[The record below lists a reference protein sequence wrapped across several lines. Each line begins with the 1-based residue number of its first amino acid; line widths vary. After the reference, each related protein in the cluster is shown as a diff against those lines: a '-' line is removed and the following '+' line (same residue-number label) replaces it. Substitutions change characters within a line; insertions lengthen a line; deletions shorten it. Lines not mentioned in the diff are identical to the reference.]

1 MILICCTCL
10 VLITTWFLGW
20 CLKKK
25 QVKDQTKDRRFPRN
39 TEQTKDRRPLGNIEQ
54 ILLNRGR
61 KGDMYIVRTVIF
73 SSERPISL
81 QSVEI
86 ALSRLAER
94 HPLLRVKVS
103 SNGPDNEWFIP
114 MDKMKVKVEELPN
127 KSWLDV
133 MEQQLSESGINVEE
147 GPLWHVKFLSNIN
160 TEDTDVKLPHQY
172 ALVFVFDH
180 AICDGNSF
188 LRIMNETFLYFEN
201 EMNGNENHDR
211 INPLPLPESL
221 CDLADVEYRLPLS
234 LKLIQLLISWFP
246 SIIGRIVTRLTV
258 KGASEWIKKINKNL
272 IPPAVTPATN
282 MIPMA
287 FNQSETRQLMK
298 ACKSHNVSPFAAFQA
313 ALLTVLNDK
322 LSLPEETEFKITV
335 NLRPYYAKSD
345 ADYIFQQVV
354 SYATFIPCKA
364 TIPKKNNSS
373 DFWTLA
379 ENCKHAVHDN
389 LVTQFDKSLQ
399 LYSIMRKIPVDIL
412 VSEPDEVTSVAIFHN
427 LGNCSFLDRRDN
439 CPVRVIATYGCIP
452 QHQSP
457 GQLFHAHCVY

>member
-1 MILICCTCL
+1 M
-10 VLITTWFLGW
+10 
-20 CLKKK
+20 
-25 QVKDQTKDRRFPRN
+25 
-39 TEQTKDRRPLGNIEQ
+39 
-54 ILLNRGR
+54 GR
-61 KGDMYIVRTVIF
+61 KGAMHIVRTAIF
-73 SSERPISL
+73 SSERLISL

-86 ALSRLAER
+86 ALSRLVER
-94 HPLLRVKVS
+94 HPLLRMKVS

-147 GPLWHVKFLSNIN
+147 GPLWHVKFLPNIN
-160 TEDTDVKLPHQY
+160 KEDTHVKLPHQY
-172 ALVFVFDH
+172 ALIFVFDH

-188 LRIMNETFLYFEN
+188 LRILNETLLYFEN
-201 EMNGNENHDR
+201 EMNGIENYDR
-211 INPLPLPESL
+211 IKSLPLPKSP
-221 CDLADVEYRLPLS
+221 CDLADVEHRLPLS
-234 LKLIQLLISWFP
+234 LKLVQLLITWFP

-258 KGASEWIKKINKNL
+258 KGASEWIKKININL

-287 FNQSETRQLMK
+287 FNESETRQFMK

-322 LSLPEETEFKITV
+322 VSLPEETKFITTV
-335 NLRPYYAKSD
+335 NLRPYYAKSESD
-345 ADYIFQQVV
+345 DVLQQVV
-354 SYATFIPCKA
+354 SYATSISCKA
-364 TIPKKNNSS
+364 TTRKRNNNS

-389 LVTQFDKSLQ
+389 LVTRIDKSLQ
-399 LYSIMRKIPVDIL
+399 LYSIMSKIPVDIL
-412 VSEPDEVTSVAIFHN
+412 VSKPDKVISVAIFHN
-427 LGNCSFLDRRDN
+427 LGNCSFLDRRDD

-452 QHQSP
+452 QHKSP
-457 GQLFHAHCVY
+457 GPLFHAHCVYLEKKFLCSLSYSNKNIWKEVALEISENIKQKIFEEII